1 MEIKEAIERIED
13 HKRIHFAKEY
23 SRAIKITEALDM
35 AIVAL
40 QEKEKR
46 YKNPKLTLEDLQQ
59 LENRFIWWDNFGGQ
73 LCQCKNGYVVTDFGT
88 FSFDYVLSNGSAYLR
103 KPNMSI

>member
-1 MEIKEAIERIED
+1 MEIKEAIKRIED
-13 HKRIHFAKEY
+13 YKRIHFAEEY
-23 SRAIKITEALDM
+23 PRAIKITEALDM
-35 AIVAL
+35 AIIAL

-46 YKNPKLTLEDLQQ
+46 DRNPRLTLGDLQQ
-59 LENRFIWWDNFGGQ
+59 LKDRFIWWDNFGGQ

-88 FSFDYVLSNGSAYLR
+88 FSFDYILSNGSVYLR